1 MAFCCTVYT
10 LKSAKSVDQIEMGLS
25 ETEALVLRT
34 YNLADADKIVVCL
47 TRVNG
52 LLRGVAKGS
61 RRLKNRFG
69 AALEPFTLLNIS
81 FYQKENQELVSLR
94 NTEILKSHFNLSSQ
108 AETLAGL
115 SYMAELVI
123 EFSPPYQPNDR
134 LFRMVKAC
142 LEAIADSPADL
153 QTILRYF
160 EIWLLKL
167 EGFLPDMKRCV
178 ECRHLFN
185 ESETT
190 FIGSDLLLRCST
202 CSQGKGTTFSKRLH
216 EQLRATQRLGP
227 SAFAEESR
235 ALSAKAVGEMANL
248 THQLIGRALDRQ
260 LRIRSTFP

>member
-1 MAFCCTVYT
+1 MP
-10 LKSAKSVDQIEMGLS
+10 LS

-52 LLRGVAKGS
+52 LVRGVAKGS
-61 RRLKNRFG
+61 RRLRNRFG
-69 AALEPFTLLNIS
+69 ASLEPFTLLQLS
-81 FYQKENQELVSLR
+81 FYQKENQELVSFR
-94 NTEILKSHFNLSSQ
+94 NTEILKSHFNLFAR

-123 EFSPPYQPNDR
+123 EFSPPYQPNDK

-142 LEAIADSPADL
+142 LEAIADSPSDI

-167 EGFLPDMKRCV
+167 EGFLPDIKRCT

-190 FIGSDLLLRCST
+190 FIGSDLLIRCSS
-202 CSQGKGTTFSKRLH
+202 CSQGKGTTFSNRLH
-216 EQLRATQRLGP
+216 LQLRATQRLGP
-227 SAFAEESR
+227 SAFVKESR
-235 ALSAKAVGEMANL
+235 TLPAKAVGEMAKL
-248 THQLIGRALDRQ
+248 THQLIGRAMDRQ
-260 LRIRSTFP
+260 LRVRSTFP